1 MGQAGA
7 AGRARQA
14 WARDTHRQLFPYRRV
29 PVMSVD
35 ISTPWGD
42 AIKAVTSLINKVIPD
57 KSAAAAATA
66 QLQLQSV
73 TSAQSDVDKVE
84 AASTSM
90 FVAGARPF
98 VMWVCGVGLA
108 VSCIVSPLF
117 TWLSAL
123 VGHPTPFPKL
133 DDPLLQSTLAGML
146 GLGHITRTV
155 EKIKGVVGNH

>member
-1 MGQAGA
+1 MG
-7 AGRARQA
+7 
-14 WARDTHRQLFPYRRV
+14 L
-29 PVMSVD
+29 D
-35 ISTPWGD
+35 IGTPWGD
-42 AIKAVTSLINKVIPD
+42 AIKTIGGIISKVIPD
-57 KSAAAAATA
+57 KSAAAAAVA
-66 QLQLQSV
+66 QLEQMQAAGQLQEDLLQLQSV

-84 AASTSM
+84 ASSTSM

-108 VSCIVSPLF
+108 VSCIVAPLF

-123 VGHPTPFPKL
+123 FGHPTQFPKL

-155 EKIKGVVGNH
+155 EKVKGVVGQH

>member
-1 MGQAGA
+1 M
-7 AGRARQA
+7 
-14 WARDTHRQLFPYRRV
+14 
-29 PVMSVD
+29 
-35 ISTPWGD
+35 
-42 AIKAVTSLINKVIPD
+42 SLITDGIAGILKPISDIILKVVPD
-57 KSAAAAATA
+57 KAAAAAAVA
-66 QLQLQSV
+66 QLQQMQLEGSLQEEMLQLQSV

-84 AASTSM
+84 AASASM

-108 VSCIVSPLF
+108 ISCIVAPLC
-117 TWLSAL
+117 TWLAAL
-123 VGHPTPFPKL
+123 AGHPVVFPAL

>member
-1 MGQAGA
+1 
-7 AGRARQA
+7 
-14 WARDTHRQLFPYRRV
+14 
-29 PVMSVD
+29 MSVD

-66 QLQLQSV
+66 QLQLMAQQGQLQEELLQLQSV